1 MKKVQL
7 IAALVLVVMAMCSC
21 TNTDYQKTI
30 PANATLVVK
39 ADMKSISEKTD
50 FQNLKMRGL
59 LEGVM
64 ATVVKGKDLKAV
76 RDYVDDPMKMGI
88 DWSMPI
94 YFFMVGDETL
104 GLTMKVN
111 DDDGV
116 KDFILLLKDQGMAS
130 KPVDKDGLMC
140 GTLFD
145 DIHYAYDANSLL
157 LLASMKGGGSST
169 MSRMVR
175 ELMNQNEKDSFI
187 STELFDRM
195 NEEEKDIVSCSNGEV
210 PKGMGALSTA
220 FSTLLLPPTVKAKDL
235 YFVSWGNFE
244 NGQMVFS
251 SHVYGKTEKA
261 QKALQ
266 EMDNQLGAIE
276 GKYIGRAS
284 DKTLVWA
291 GAHVKGDWMLGKLK
305 GVKDIKEL
313 LFMAERAIDI
323 EQMLR
328 TVDGDMAVELRV
340 EEADYNA
347 KDPFGYV
354 AYAELKNTDFLADV
368 DDWKQS
374 MKEFGMKM
382 QDNGENQYVL
392 VANKDTIGWGVQ
404 DKDLYF
410 VSANSNV
417 QEQGGNPSLEACKD
431 DIQKNKFYLWVDLT
445 KIPWAKFAQ
454 KNLTPIFAE
463 PLSKLNVLV
472 VKASSADEV
481 TLTLELKNKD
491 ENILKQLLK

>member
-1 MKKVQL
+1 
-7 IAALVLVVMAMCSC
+7 
-21 TNTDYQKTI
+21 
-30 PANATLVVK
+30 
-39 ADMKSISEKTD
+39 
-50 FQNLKMRGL
+50 
-59 LEGVM
+59 
-64 ATVVKGKDLKAV
+64 
-76 RDYVDDPMKMGI
+76 
-88 DWSMPI
+88 
-94 YFFMVGDETL
+94 
-104 GLTMKVN
+104 
-111 DDDGV
+111 
-116 KDFILLLKDQGMAS
+116 
-130 KPVDKDGLMC
+130 
-140 GTLFD
+140 
-145 DIHYAYDANSLL
+145 
-157 LLASMKGGGSST
+157 
-169 MSRMVR
+169 
-175 ELMNQNEKDSFI
+175 
-187 STELFDRM
+187 M

-220 FSTLLLPPTVKAKDL
+220 FSTLLLPPSVKAKDL

-347 KDPFGYV
+347 KDPFGYM
-354 AYAELKNTDFLADV
+354 AYAELKNTD
-368 DDWKQS
+368 
-374 MKEFGMKM
+374 
-382 QDNGENQYVL
+382 DNGENQYLL

-454 KNLTPIFAE
+454 KNLPPFAE